1 MALTKQR
8 QFEIMREVLATVE
21 ERGSIALVDAARMV
35 DVGPAELRT
44 LLDPVLYLEFRRDDG
59 EIVDRSRAFLLTEGD
74 VLVLDQGHWLRNLTA
89 RPPERETALALFV
102 AGTTMQALATEPTP
116 DLDAA
121 LDVLAE
127 LVAVTLRLPVARPAA
142 LDAAQQ
148 AWNEGRSLRMRYLRD
163 GADEPRDREILP
175 WRVFAKWGRW
185 YVHGIAT
192 DGTEPHYYRVD
203 RMLDASPGDLR
214 FDPPDPDDIPEWFD
228 LSAHARTVRVRMRAD
243 ALESLPAP
251 HQLGDV
257 TPCAGDDG
265 IVELDVTVH
274 GDRRVEHLLVCLPAD
289 AEVLAPAD
297 AAQHRRVYAARLLEA
312 YRDDG

>member
-1 MALTKQR
+1 MAITKQR
-8 QFEIMREVLATVE
+8 HFEIMREVLATVE
-21 ERGSIALVDAARMV
+21 ERGSITLADAAQMV
-35 DVGPAELRT
+35 GVGPAELRA

-102 AGTTMQALATEPTP
+102 AGATMQALATEPTP

-121 LDVLAE
+121 LDVLAD
-127 LVAVTLRLPVARPAA
+127 LVAVTLRLPVDQPAA
-142 LDAAQQ
+142 LDAAQR
-148 AWNEGRSLRMRYLRD
+148 AWNEGRSLRVRYLRD

-192 DGTEPHYYRVD
+192 DGDEPHYYRVD
-203 RMLDASPGDLR
+203 RMLDARLGDLR
-214 FDPPDPDDIPEWFD
+214 FDPPDHDEIPEWFD
-228 LSAHARTVRVRMRAD
+228 LSAHARTVRVRIRAD

-251 HQLGDV
+251 HQLGDA
-257 TPCAGDDG
+257 TPCDGDG
-265 IVELDVTVH
+265 RVVELDVTVH

-289 AEVLAPAD
+289 AEVLTPPD
-297 AAQHRRVYAARLLEA
+297 AAERRRAHADRLLAA
-312 YRDDG
+312 YRSG